1 MFHNSGSKYG
11 INWWSIFFHSLSS
24 LFKTIINPRKTKIK
38 KQNTEER
45 KYNHGLVWCSYE
57 QYLPGYILMSTL
69 SKDLTQ
75 NYGLS
80 GRMWIHVCLCLWLV
94 KGRECERQS
103 LIFHRTKSLAE
114 LNTVEKKKI
123 KE

>member
-1 MFHNSGSKYG
+1 
-11 INWWSIFFHSLSS
+11 
-24 LFKTIINPRKTKIK
+24 
-38 KQNTEER
+38 
-45 KYNHGLVWCSYE
+45 
-57 QYLPGYILMSTL
+57 MSTL

-114 LNTVEKKKI
+114 LNTVEKKKSRNSTI
-123 KE
+123 LFLNKEINARRNS